1 MIDDLITALTLG
13 FFLSFMIG
21 PVFFV
26 ILETSVIKGA
36 KAAVTL
42 DLGVIF
48 SDIVFIL
55 IAYFSTSQLLEKLKD
70 EPGMYIFGGV
80 ILVTYGVVSF
90 LKSKSVI
97 TANADPTIQLIQRN
111 NYIRLF
117 IKGFLLNFINI
128 GVLGFWLGI
137 ILVFGPQLEMKTE
150 RFIGFF
156 TAVLGTYFIVD
167 LGKIFLAKKLNNK
180 LTPLR
185 IYRFKRFISVLI
197 IVFGV
202 ILLLKGTVPED
213 INNRIEN
220 QIERRIPGN

>member
-1 MIDDLITALTLG
+1 
-13 FFLSFMIG
+13 
-21 PVFFV
+21 V

-150 RFIGFF
+150 RFI
-156 TAVLGTYFIVD
+156 
-167 LGKIFLAKKLNNK
+167 
-180 LTPLR
+180 
-185 IYRFKRFISVLI
+185 
-197 IVFGV
+197 
-202 ILLLKGTVPED
+202 
-213 INNRIEN
+213 
-220 QIERRIPGN
+220 

>member
-1 MIDDLITALTLG
+1 MIDDLLAAITLG

-26 ILETSVIKGA
+26 ILETSVIKGV
-36 KAAVTL
+36 KAAIML

-48 SDIVFIL
+48 SDIIFIL
-55 IAYFSTSQLLEKLKD
+55 IAYYSTSQLLEKLKD
-70 EPGMYIFGGV
+70 EPGLFIFGGA
-80 ILVTYGVVSF
+80 ILITYGIVSF
-90 LKSKSVI
+90 IKSKSVM
-97 TANADPTIQLIQRN
+97 TTTSDPTIQLIQRTH
-111 NYIRLF
+111 YLRLF

-137 ILVFGPQLEMKTE
+137 IFVFGPQLEMKTE

-156 TAVLGTYFIVD
+156 TAVLATYFIID

-185 IYRFKRFISVLI
+185 IFRFKRTISVLI

-202 ILLLKGTVPED
+202 ILLLKGTIPDEL
-213 INNRIEN
+213 NNKIEN
-220 QIERRIPGN
+220 TIEKRINY

>member
-1 MIDDLITALTLG
+1 MIDDLIAALTLG

-111 NYIRLF
+111 
-117 IKGFLLNFINI
+117 
-128 GVLGFWLGI
+128 
-137 ILVFGPQLEMKTE
+137 
-150 RFIGFF
+150 
-156 TAVLGTYFIVD
+156 
-167 LGKIFLAKKLNNK
+167 
-180 LTPLR
+180 
-185 IYRFKRFISVLI
+185 
-197 IVFGV
+197 
-202 ILLLKGTVPED
+202 
-213 INNRIEN
+213 
-220 QIERRIPGN
+220 

>member
-1 MIDDLITALTLG
+1 MIDDLLAAITLG

-26 ILETSVIKGA
+26 ILETSVIKGV
-36 KAAVTL
+36 KAAIML

-48 SDIVFIL
+48 SDIIFIL
-55 IAYFSTSQLLEKLKD
+55 IAYYSTSQLLEKLKD
-70 EPGMYIFGGV
+70 EPGLFIFGGA
-80 ILVTYGVVSF
+80 ILITYGIVSF
-90 LKSKSVI
+90 IKSKSVM
-97 TANADPTIQLIQRN
+97 TTGSDPTIQLIQRTH
-111 NYIRLF
+111 YLRLF

-137 ILVFGPQLEMKTE
+137 IFVFGPQLEMKTE

-156 TAVLGTYFIVD
+156 TAVLATYFIID

-185 IYRFKRFISVLI
+185 IFRFKRTISVLI

-202 ILLLKGTVPED
+202 ILLLKGTIPDE

-220 QIERRIPGN
+220 TIEKRINY

>member
-1 MIDDLITALTLG
+1 MIDDLLAAITLG

-26 ILETSVIKGA
+26 ILETSVIKGV
-36 KAAVTL
+36 KAAIML

-55 IAYFSTSQLLEKLKD
+55 IAYYSTSQLLEKLKD
-70 EPGMYIFGGV
+70 EPGLFIFGGA
-80 ILVTYGVVSF
+80 ILITYGIVSF
-90 LKSKSVI
+90 IKSKSVMT
-97 TANADPTIQLIQRN
+97 TASDPTIQLIQRTH
-111 NYIRLF
+111 YLRLF

-137 ILVFGPQLEMKTE
+137 IFVFGPQLEMKTE

-156 TAVLGTYFIVD
+156 TAVLATYFIID
-167 LGKIFLAKKLNNK
+167 IGKIFLAKKLNNK

-185 IYRFKRFISVLI
+185 IFRFKRTISVLI

-202 ILLLKGTVPED
+202 ILLLKGTIPDE
-213 INNRIEN
+213 INNKIEN
-220 QIERRIPGN
+220 TIEKRINY